1 MKNDSSEQQQQKQ
14 GEVFRFG
21 LFKRTKNASSS
32 SWNVILWMS
41 LFMVVLQLSTSL
53 QVTTKYMTN
62 FSETSS
68 PQSVTSVNIINATA
82 TATAI
87 QFASRTTIAPFNDG
101 KQERR
106 PLPTNDTV
114 VEYNQAV
121 AAIAS
126 SDTETLSFPNA
137 NFTVTAN
144 TNHSAT
150 IKSQLLLSETSTTM
164 PKWMKGTNCL
174 FPSAHQSPSCS
185 FLTFLLVSI
194 LSRLFCVAST
204 VSATAGPAG
213 TRY

>member
-1 MKNDSSEQQQQKQ
+1 MKNDSSEQRQKQ
-14 GEVFRFG
+14 SEVFRFE
-21 LFKRTKNASSS
+21 LFKRNKNSPSS

-87 QFASRTTIAPFNDG
+87 QFAKHTTIAPFNDG

-106 PLPTNDTV
+106 PLPTNDTIFK
-114 VEYNQAV
+114 YNRAV
-121 AAIAS
+121 AAKES
-126 SDTETLSFPNA
+126 LDTETLSFPNA
-137 NFTVTAN
+137 NFTATAN
-144 TNHSAT
+144 TNHSA

-164 PKWMKGTNCL
+164 PKWMKGTICL
-174 FPSAHQSPSCS
+174 FQSAH
-185 FLTFLLVSI
+185 
-194 LSRLFCVAST
+194 
-204 VSATAGPAG
+204 
-213 TRY
+213 